1 MKIPGFKGR
10 VDFSERMETFSL
22 RQLILMAVAASVL
35 ITGIVYFVLLNMAH
49 EDDAQEKTVMV
60 RVVVAKEDIPQ
71 RTIISESMLKMV
83 NFPSDIMPPGA
94 ITDLGSI
101 VGKPA
106 RVPIMQDDVLTDKK
120 VLTDVRMAGF
130 AGAIPADCRAVSI
143 GITDIT
149 GVSGFARAGDYVDV
163 MLISD
168 KKDKQGISG
177 EIILQNVLLLALNKT
192 VNSIDKPIS
201 DMVNDK
207 DKKGEPDSNTSQ
219 PPKETMSSATLAV
232 RPEEALRLAV
242 AQKEGQLYLVLRPFK
257 PTDMFVLET
266 EYFARQ
272 AADAPVTPS
281 AVSLPTDTGQQ
292 EQPSLPQ
299 AASPAAPEPSSNQKS
314 GDDFGIV
321 IIRGGRNS

>member
-1 MKIPGFKGR
+1 LKIPGFKGR
-10 VDFSERMETFSL
+10 VDFSELLEKFSL
-22 RQLILMAVAASVL
+22 RQLILLAVAASVL
-35 ITGIVYFVLLNMAH
+35 ITGIVYFVLLNMSH
-49 EDDAQEKTVMV
+49 EDNAQEKTVMV

-83 NFPSDIMPPGA
+83 SFPSGIMPPGA
-94 ITDLGSI
+94 VTDMGSI

-106 RVPIMQDDVLTDKK
+106 RVPIMQDDVLTDRK

-130 AGAIPADCRAVSI
+130 TGAIPPDCRAVSI

-192 VNSIDKPIS
+192 ADSVDKPVSEQI
-201 DMVNDK
+201 NDK
-207 DKKGEPDSNTSQ
+207 DKKGNKDNNGPQPAKEP
-219 PPKETMSSATLAV
+219 MSSATLAV

-266 EYFARQ
+266 GYFALQ
-272 AADAPVTPS
+272 AADAPAPQPAASMPADTGRQWQPS
-281 AVSLPTDTGQQ
+281 VPQAVLPT
-292 EQPSLPQ
+292 
-299 AASPAAPEPSSNQKS
+299 APESSSNKKS